1 MTEITKKK
9 VFDVLKNVIDP
20 EVGISIVDMGFL
32 YEINIK
38 GNKIKIKMTLTNPA
52 CPMRSMF
59 VHQIES
65 ALKSV
70 FSNAEVE
77 VEIVFDP
84 PWTPERM
91 SKDAKKELGIE
102 E

>member
-1 MTEITKKK
+1 MANITKKK

-32 YEINIK
+32 HEIRVE
-38 GNKIKIKMTLTNPA
+38 GNKIGIKMTLTNPA
-52 CPMRSMF
+52 CPMKSMF

-65 ALKSV
+65 ALKAV
-70 FSNAEVE
+70 FSEAEVE
-77 VEIVFDP
+77 VELVFDP

-91 SKDAKKELGIE
+91 SKDAKKELGI
-102 E
+102 